1 LCRID
6 FSHCQITGEYDQLL
20 SNERD
25 YLQVKHLPA
34 VLHNE
39 NTYLAV
45 IFKCDLGSKRR
56 ISLAIRIE
64 RTLFKTNFAVFRRHW
79 YCHGSSKTHLRY
91 IRVRLHRSLAY
102 ASDSS
107 SDLQSWPVERGRL
120 SLIMYRNA
128 LANEQ
133 EVLKTAE
140 YDVKFLPVSQ
150 RPSIRSFPWH
160 PLGSAKLVVNS
171 SAVEPGKRESPS
183 LIKEKRGFRVEVVRV
198 VNYPLV
204 MTGGLYGK
212 HFVLPP
218 YRNYE
223 LRLEQQLLLTR
234 PK

>member
-1 LCRID
+1 MCRID
-6 FSHCQITGEYDQLL
+6 IFRCQITGEYDRIF
-20 SNERD
+20 SNELD

-39 NTYLAV
+39 KTYLAV
-45 IFKCDLGSKRR
+45 IFKCALGSKRR

-64 RTLFKTNFAVFRRHW
+64 RTLYRTNFAVFRRHW
-79 YCHGSSKTHLRY
+79 YCHGSSQTRLRY

-102 ASDSS
+102 ASDSLS
-107 SDLQSWPVERGRL
+107 NLQSWSVEHGRL

-128 LANEQ
+128 QANEQ

-150 RPSIRSFPWH
+150 RSSIRSFPWH
-160 PLGSAKLVVNS
+160 PLRQTQRVVNS
-171 SAVEPGKRESPS
+171 SAAEPGKRAPS
-183 LIKEKRGFRVEVVRV
+183 LIEEKRGFRVEVVRV

-212 HFVLPP
+212 HFVLPS
-218 YRNYE
+218 YRNYQ
-223 LRLEQQLLLTR
+223 LRLEQQLHLSR